1 MTLPT
6 PEELEAQYKA
16 GQLDLEAA
24 FLLLLRHVQLL
35 YQLKEVDILVT
46 NGLLQ
51 DVQVMAEALKLERP
65 SAATR
70 MRLLEW
76 VHQVEMGMAVNQ
88 PPTPPPTEADAPP
101 G

>member
-1 MTLPT
+1 M
-6 PEELEAQYKA
+6 
-16 GQLDLEAA
+16 
-24 FLLLLRHVQLL
+24 
-35 YQLKEVDILVT
+35 

-51 DVQVMAEALKLERP
+51 DVEVITAALKLERP

-76 VHQVEMGMAVNQ
+76 VRQIE
-88 PPTPPPTEADAPP
+88 EAATQS

>member
-1 MTLPT
+1 MDLPT
-6 PEELEAQYKA
+6 PDDLAAQYEA
-16 GQLDLEAA
+16 GQIDLEAA
-24 FLLLLRHVQLL
+24 FLLLLQHVRLL
-35 YQLKEVDILVT
+35 YQLKEVDILVM

-51 DVQVMAEALKLERP
+51 DVEVITAALKLERP

-76 VHQVEMGMAVNQ
+76 VRQIE
-88 PPTPPPTEADAPP
+88 EAATQS

>member
-6 PEELEAQYKA
+6 PDELATQYEA
-16 GQLDLEAA
+16 GQIELEAA

-51 DVQVMAEALKLERP
+51 DVQVISEELKLERP

-70 MRLLEW
+70 LRLLEW
-76 VHQVEMGMAVNQ
+76 VNQLEASAGAVDSSS
-88 PPTPPPTEADAPP
+88 E

>member
-1 MTLPT
+1 
-6 PEELEAQYKA
+6 
-16 GQLDLEAA
+16 
-24 FLLLLRHVQLL
+24 
-35 YQLKEVDILVT
+35 VDILVT

-51 DVQVMAEALKLERP
+51 DVQVISEELKLERP

-76 VHQVEMGMAVNQ
+76 VNQLEASAEAVDSSS
-88 PPTPPPTEADAPP
+88 E